1 METEKEPKTTAATI
15 PRFKKPPTQKEKEYI
30 HRFIESLKKP
40 TTEST
45 SENETNCTSRI

>member
-1 METEKEPKTTAATI
+1 METEKESKMTTPAI

-40 TTEST
+40 TNQST
-45 SENETNCTSRI
+45 FENETNCTSRI

>member
-30 HRFIESLKKP
+30 HRFIESLK
-40 TTEST
+40 S
-45 SENETNCTSRI
+45 SNHAQNAQCVI